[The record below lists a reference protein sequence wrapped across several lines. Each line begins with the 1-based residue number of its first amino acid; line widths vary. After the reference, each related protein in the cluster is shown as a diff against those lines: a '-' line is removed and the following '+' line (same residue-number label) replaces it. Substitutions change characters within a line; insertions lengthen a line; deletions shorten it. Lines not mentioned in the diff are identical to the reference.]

1 MVNKKMK
8 GSFIDKL
15 FFCGEVWKVSFKGM
29 WQCPAIFLPFAFIA
43 LCETIL
49 LLVLLLSPH
58 PIMEPLLGPP
68 IRRFFGEMFL
78 HYPYNFS
85 LLPTLFEY
93 ADLPLTL
100 ILMPLMCAVTIGMAA
115 LVVNGEKASFKKNL
129 KLAIKKYVPSLSLW
143 IIVLLVYIGI
153 FMLLKFLALHCY
165 PPALAKIL
173 HIPSWRMLTICQY
186 MSLFVC
192 LLVEPFLAYA
202 MPIMILEK
210 KKLFSAIKEG
220 IIVGWSLYLPTMVLL
235 AVPALFGACVVL
247 VKQKMLSFFIN
258 ILPESVLS
266 VMAGGFI
273 LMLFIGVLMTTSLTV
288 LFLIKRQGINE

>member
-1 MVNKKMK
+1 MK
-8 GSFIDKL
+8 GNLIDKL
-15 FFCGEVWKVSFKGM
+15 FFCGEVWNVSFKSM
-29 WQCPAIFLPFAFIA
+29 WQCPAIFLPFAVIT
-43 LCETIL
+43 LCEVIFL
-49 LLVLLLSPH
+49 IILLLSPH

-93 ADLPLTL
+93 IDLPLSL
-100 ILMPLMCAVTIGMAA
+100 LLMPLMCAVTVGMTAS
-115 LVVNGEKASFKKNL
+115 VVNGEKAKLKKHL
-129 KLAIKKYVPSLSLW
+129 GLAVKKYVPSLSLW
-143 IIVLLVYIGI
+143 IIILLIYIGI
-153 FMLLKFLALHCY
+153 FMLLRFLAVQCY

-173 HIPSWRMLTICQY
+173 HIPSWRMFTISQY
-186 MSLFVC
+186 LSLFVC

-202 MPIMILEK
+202 IPVMILEK

-220 IIVGWSLYLPTMVLL
+220 IVVGWALYFPTMVLTL
-235 AVPALFGACVVL
+235 IPALFGACLVL

-258 ILPESVLS
+258 ILPESVLGI
-266 VMAGGFI
+266 MAGGFI
-273 LMLFIGVLMTTSLTV
+273 LTLFIGVLLTTSLTV

>member
-8 GSFIDKL
+8 GSLIDKL
-15 FFCGEVWKVSFKGM
+15 FFCGEVWKVSFKSM

-43 LCETIL
+43 LCEMIL
-49 LLVLLLSPH
+49 LVILLLSPH

-68 IRRFFGEMFL
+68 IRRFFGEIFL

-93 ADLPLTL
+93 IDLPLSL
-100 ILMPLMCAVTIGMAA
+100 LLMPLMCAATVGMVSV
-115 LVVNGEKASFKKNL
+115 VVNGKKANLGKNL
-129 KLAIKKYVPSLSLW
+129 KLAIKKYVPSLFFW
-143 IIVLLVYIGI
+143 VIVAFIYLGI

-165 PPALAKIL
+165 PPALAKVL
-173 HIPSWRMLTICQY
+173 HIPSWRMFTICQY
-186 MSLFVC
+186 LSLFIC

-202 MPIMILEK
+202 IPIMILEK
-210 KKLFSAIKEG
+210 KRLFSAIKEG
-220 IIVGWSLYLPTMVLL
+220 IIVGWSLYLPTIVLTL
-235 AVPALFGACVVL
+235 IPALFGACVVL

-258 ILPESVLS
+258 LLPESVLG
-266 VMAGGFI
+266 VMVGGFI
-273 LMLFIGVLMTTSLTV
+273 LTLFIGVLMTTSLTV